1 MGEDI
6 DSLFITGGLAR
17 SETRTT
23 EAPDPEALALYVQ
36 QEGINPTFAMGTLA

>member
-17 SETRTT
+17 EETKT
-23 EAPDPEALALYVQ
+23 EQTPDETALKAYLESQ
-36 QEGINPTFAMGTLA
+36 TASPTFAIGYLQ